1 MTQST
6 YTSCP
11 SSLLLLAEAF
21 KFNLELTAAELELIE
36 YALRQVDGNH
46 EALPLLERVQYMR
59 TLPVGTPLGLP
70 SMDDSLSSKDGM
82 FLSVEKSFTKCHKFS
97 AFVEDFFRQ
106 SLASD
111 DGESVDDYFFQ
122 GLSANETRL
131 DTEAFEEEDIDV
143 IPDNGNGDEELRG
156 CRHQHLVASRKLH
169 QPNQHPYAPPRGPI
183 LPREPIN
190 MRLPGP
196 DPTCPRNGRCLHAA
210 QIWQV
215 QATSIQSASFIT
227 SDALIATLATSHVE
241 STASHLDVRA
251 WVDNTLSYLKQQDSV
266 QLGVGSKLYNN
277 ILTTFGELFEW
288 IEMVMKEFLP
298 EEYEV
303 LVELGQNLPGG
314 ECSLVAPFLSLVL
327 NLNVT
332 TKGH

>member
-1 MTQST
+1 
-6 YTSCP
+6 
-11 SSLLLLAEAF
+11 
-21 KFNLELTAAELELIE
+21 
-36 YALRQVDGNH
+36 
-46 EALPLLERVQYMR
+46 
-59 TLPVGTPLGLP
+59 
-70 SMDDSLSSKDGM
+70 M
-82 FLSVEKSFTKCHKFS
+82 FLSVEKLFTKCHKFS

-169 QPNQHPYAPPRGPI
+169 QLNQHPYAPPRGPI

-266 QLGVGSKLYNN
+266 QLGVGSVETMIARCQLVSIHSTGSSFMAMIIYIHLAMQCQRYLRTSLGFLVLINNLHYSIITACEEHSNIHKFYNDEVAKLRSAPSERTFHRWYEHSCKF
-277 ILTTFGELFEW
+277 ILLAAGGSFYLLVIIASLEIWWKVASMRFS
-288 IEMVMKEFLP
+288 
-298 EEYEV
+298 V
-303 LVELGQNLPGG
+303 LQQVGSMLRQLGIGG
-314 ECSLVAPFLSLVL
+314 E
-327 NLNVT
+327 
-332 TKGH
+332 